1 MRCSLLAYLKQLLMQ
16 LDYPALAGIFL
27 HFTIQAKGII
37 CLLVQVIIYQ
47 QKQTYPVLSSLNSK
61 TVNEEIKSRIENS
74 KMKFLAPEKI
84 RGYVK
89 TLWEKHKVGQP
100 VSFTDIFGTMIG
112 ESLLGKNNLKARL
125 SDMTRHCHAGENP
138 LPVMVAVVVK
148 PKESAIKYHEWVEF
162 TPFEIGVPKYGTFM
176 KPENFGSE
184 FFMGSIVQKFEE
196 FPLHFLQ
203 GLWGSAFSILIHR
216 VVDPKSPISK
226 QSETDEMNLII
237 REENGSSSPD
247 EDMPRRRSTGT
258 GLDRLRSKNF
268 KSNLNSFE

>member
-1 MRCSLLAYLKQLLMQ
+1 
-16 LDYPALAGIFL
+16 
-27 HFTIQAKGII
+27 
-37 CLLVQVIIYQ
+37 
-47 QKQTYPVLSSLNSK
+47 
-61 TVNEEIKSRIENS
+61 
-74 KMKFLAPEKI
+74 MKFLAPEKL

-89 TLWEKHKVGQP
+89 TLWEKHKIGQP

-112 ESLLGKNNLKARL
+112 ESLLGKHNLKARL
-125 SDMTRHCHAGENP
+125 SDMTRHCDAGENP
-138 LPVMVAVVVK
+138 LPIMVAVVVK

-216 VVDPKSPISK
+216 VLDPKSPAMK
-226 QSETDEMNLII
+226 ESETEEMNQII
-237 REENGSSSPD
+237 QEENVGTNSD
-247 EDMPRRRSTGT
+247 EDMPRRRSTGK
-258 GLDRLRSKNF
+258 GSD
-268 KSNLNSFE
+268 